1 MGTAIGCVVWIVVFA
16 GVLLLEHDGLMR
28 LPAMPRDPL
37 LAWGLA
43 AALTLGVTLT
53 AGSLHGLLLA
63 LWRRLRPADTGR
75 WRDGERVRVGGVLEP
90 VGPALQAPFSG
101 RPAAYVDYT
110 ARTPE
115 RGTDG
120 SVSQGPRLRGLQQA
134 PCRLRVG
141 SRHVELR
148 GFPSPQTMPE
158 EDVTSP
164 EAEQAAARHL
174 ARTAWQASPDIGSV
188 DLLSLRNP
196 FAQVRPG
203 AGPDAGLHLINAPAQ
218 AELDLPRLAG
228 REAPLLQ
235 RLRQRRW
242 RFEERIWPP
251 GQAYTAVGTWRAQP
265 PHLDIGYGPTRADH
279 ALHPGTPQRLAS
291 RELITA
297 AVFTLVLGALTVAAH
312 LAVRH
317 EGGAWL
323 RSLGEAAGIRW

>member
-1 MGTAIGCVVWIVVFA
+1 MATAFGCLVWIVVFA

-28 LPAMPRDPL
+28 LPAMPRDLP

-43 AALTLGVTLT
+43 AALSLGVTLT

-75 WRDGERVRVGGVLEP
+75 WRDGETVRVGGVLEP
-90 VGPALQAPFSG
+90 AGPVLQAPFTG
-101 RPAAYVDYT
+101 RPAACLTYS
-110 ARTPE
+110 AHAQE
-115 RGTDG
+115 RGLDG
-120 SVSQGPRLRGLQQA
+120 SVAQRPHLRGLQQV

-141 SRHVELR
+141 SRHIELR
-148 GFPSPQTMPE
+148 GFPSPQPLPE

-174 ARTAWQASPDIGSV
+174 ARATWQASPDIGSL

-196 FAQVRPG
+196 FAQARPG

-218 AELDLPRLAG
+218 AELELPRLAG
-228 REAPLLQ
+228 REAALLQ

-242 RFEERIWPP
+242 HFEERIWPP

-265 PHLDIGYGPTRADH
+265 PHLDIGYGPTSADH
-279 ALHPGTPQRLAS
+279 GLHPGTPQRLAS
-291 RELITA
+291 RELVTA
-297 AVFTLVLGALTVAAH
+297 GVFTLVLGALTVAAH

>member
-1 MGTAIGCVVWIVVFA
+1 MATAIGCVVWIVVFA

-28 LPAMPRDPL
+28 LPELPRDTWLGWP
-37 LAWGLA
+37 LA
-43 AALTLGVTLT
+43 AALAGGVTLT

-63 LWRRLRPADTGR
+63 LWRRLRPADAGR
-75 WRDGERVRVGGVLEP
+75 WRDGETVRVGGVLEP
-90 VGPALQAPFSG
+90 LGPVLQAPFSG
-101 RPAAYVDYT
+101 RPAACLTYSAHT
-110 ARTPE
+110 QARGLDT
-115 RGTDG
+115 
-120 SVSQGPRLRGLQQA
+120 SVAQDPHLRGLQQV

-141 SRHVELR
+141 SRHIELR
-148 GFPSPQTMPE
+148 GFPSPQTVLE

-164 EAEQAAARHL
+164 GAEQAAARHL
-174 ARTAWQASPDIGSV
+174 ARTPWQVTPDIGTF
-188 DLLSLRNP
+188 DLLSQRNP
-196 FAQVRPG
+196 LAQARPG
-203 AGPDAGLHLINAPAQ
+203 AGPEAGLHLINAAAQ

-235 RLRQRRW
+235 RLRQHRW
-242 RFEERIWPP
+242 RFEERIWAP

-265 PHLDIGYGPTRADH
+265 PHLDIGCGPTSAHH

-291 RELITA
+291 RELVTA

-323 RSLGEAAGIRW
+323 RGLGQAAGLPW